1 MENKLNSKLSLLL
14 LVALLLPLVSSAEYT
29 FPYSRD
35 ANFTMPCDVNGQP
48 CPPASTSCFLTLRS
62 PANTYLLDAV
72 NMTIQNNG
80 DAQYIIPA
88 SSISEIGVYSGKV
101 YCTNTTLSNTVTFTA
116 DVNATGDSRG
126 ISLFLILAISSL
138 LVMAVAML
146 AQNEYIGFVG
156 GALFI
161 VTGIYAMIYGVGNL
175 ANTYT
180 RTIGFT
186 SIGLGLM
193 FFIAAAFKA
202 IEGTSGFSS
211 REDDD

>member
-1 MENKLNSKLSLLL
+1 MNNKLNLLL
-14 LVALLLPLVSSAEYT
+14 VVALLLPLVSAADYT
-29 FPYSRD
+29 FPYSQD
-35 ANFTMPCDVNGQP
+35 ANFTISCDVDGAP
-48 CPPASTSCFLTLRS
+48 CGVGTSCYLTLRDT
-62 PANTYLLDAV
+62 ANNYLLNAQ
-72 NMTIQNNG
+72 NMTIQSNG
-80 DAQYIIPA
+80 DAQYLIPGNNLVD
-88 SSISEIGVYSGKV
+88 IGLYSGKV
-101 YCTNTTLSNTVTFTA
+101 YCTNTTLDNTVTFTI

-126 ISLFLILAISSL
+126 QSLFLILAIASL
-138 LVMAVAML
+138 LVMGVAML

-180 RTIGFT
+180 RAIGFT

-211 REDDD
+211 REDDEE